1 MRGAVRSATKGR
13 RRARRQLLQRWA
25 GAELGWRGCWASAG
39 RHGEAEPGWRGC
51 SGWASA
57 RNEEKGEGRG
67 SWAGGRSG
75 PRIKEGRER
84 KKIILFLFPTIF
96 QIHFQLDFEFIWILN
111 QNHSSQK

>member
-1 MRGAVRSATKGR
+1 LAS
-13 RRARRQLLQRWA
+13 
-25 GAELGWRGCWASAG
+25 AELGRRGCWAGAG
-39 RHGEAEPGWRGC
+39 RQGEAEPGWRGC

-84 KKIILFLFPTIF
+84 KNNNSFPFSNNFPNPFSIRF
-96 QIHFQLDFEFIWILN
+96 
-111 QNHSSQK
+111 